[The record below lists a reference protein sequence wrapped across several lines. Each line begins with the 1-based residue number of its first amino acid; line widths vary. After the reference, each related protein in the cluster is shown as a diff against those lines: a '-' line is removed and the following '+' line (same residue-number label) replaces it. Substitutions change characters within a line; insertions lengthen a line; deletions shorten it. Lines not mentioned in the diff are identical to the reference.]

1 MESKPTPLKILL
13 VDDEAYFRLFVGKV
27 MHQSLHCTV
36 EEARDGQEAINHCQ
50 NSNPDLIIMDINMPR
65 MNGVQALISIR
76 ALKPNTPIIM
86 LTSISEEKIVEDCVT
101 GGASYFIRKDVRA
114 NELQAELQAML
125 RQFFGNP
132 SSSDEHPR
140 PATT

>member
-1 MESKPTPLKILL
+1 MESTSPPLKILL

-27 MHQSLHCTV
+27 MHQSINCTV
-36 EEARDGQEAINHCQ
+36 EEARDGQEAINLCQ
-50 NSNPDLIIMDINMPR
+50 SSNPDLIIMDINMPR
-65 MNGVQALISIR
+65 MNGVQALLSIR
-76 ALKPNTPIIM
+76 ALKRDTPIIM

-114 NELQAELQAML
+114 NELLAELQAML